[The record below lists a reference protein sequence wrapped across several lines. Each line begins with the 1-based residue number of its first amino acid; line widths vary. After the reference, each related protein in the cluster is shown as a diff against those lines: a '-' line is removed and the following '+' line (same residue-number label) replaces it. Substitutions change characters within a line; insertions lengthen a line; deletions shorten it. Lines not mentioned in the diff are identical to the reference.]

1 MNELKTVYLKD
12 NELIKV
18 NARTSDLRDPACLV
32 WTGSNIELNVKCSEL
47 YMLMEGP
54 YDMYE
59 CRIAIEINGSVISRF
74 AISKE
79 KQWVQI
85 FRMMNPDIETNVRV
99 IKEVQLM
106 PQDEHHCL
114 NVYAVKLDGD
124 ILPVKEKN
132 LKIEFIGDSIT
143 SGEGTIGAKQDM
155 DWISQYFAHTRS
167 FPYFT
172 GKELDADIRVFS
184 QSGWGV
190 YHSWDNNPTAAL
202 PLYYEETASLLNG
215 EYFKNK
221 GFKEKWDFKK
231 WQPDYVIVNLGTNDD
246 GAFHGMPYEDP
257 VTGET
262 YNLRMDGDKYN
273 SDDLEKVRKA
283 MTDFILKIR
292 KNNPGACIIWAFG
305 MLGHGMVPAIE
316 KAIKECGDDNTYF
329 IKLDDTTDE
338 TVGSRCHPGIKA
350 HLNAAEKISN
360 WILKNSK

>member
-1 MNELKTVYLKD
+1 MSELKTVNLKE
-12 NELIKV
+12 NNLIKV
-18 NARTSDLRDPACLV
+18 NARTTDSLDPACLV

-59 CRIAIEINGSVISRF
+59 CRIAVEINGCILSRF

-85 FRMMNPDIETNVRV
+85 FRMMNSDVETNVRI

-114 NVYAVKLDGD
+114 NVYAVKLDGE
-124 ILPVKEKN
+124 ILPVKDKN

-143 SGEGTIGAKQDM
+143 SGEGAIGAKTDM
-155 DWISQYFAHTRS
+155 DWISQYFAHTNS
-167 FPYFT
+167 FPYLV

-184 QSGWGV
+184 QSGWGA
-190 YHSWDNNPTAAL
+190 YHGWDNNPKAAI

-215 EYFKNK
+215 DYFTNK
-221 GFKEKWDFKK
+221 GFKEKWDFNK
-231 WQPDYVIVNLGTNDD
+231 WQPDYVVVNLGTNDD
-246 GAFHGMPYEDP
+246 GAFHESAFRDP

-262 YNLRMDGDKYN
+262 FNLRMEGDKYN
-273 SDDLEKVRKA
+273 SDDLELVRKA

-292 KNNPGACIIWAFG
+292 KNNPKACIIWAYG
-305 MLGHGMVPAIE
+305 MLGGSMVTTIE
-316 KAIKECGDDNTYF
+316 KAITESHDVNTHF

-338 TVGSRCHPGIKA
+338 TVGSRCHPGKKA
-350 HLNAAEKISN
+350 HEKAAEKISN
-360 WILKNSK
+360 WIKQYSK